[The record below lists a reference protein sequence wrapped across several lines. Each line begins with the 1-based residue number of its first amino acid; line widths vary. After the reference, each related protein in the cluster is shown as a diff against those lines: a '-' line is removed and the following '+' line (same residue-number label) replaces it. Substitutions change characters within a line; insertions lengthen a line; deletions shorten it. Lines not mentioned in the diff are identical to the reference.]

1 MVRLGHCRGCA
12 GMIRRASIPGRI
24 NIIGEHTDY
33 AGGRS
38 LAFAS
43 QHRLVLEAEF
53 LQAGFEGEETVV
65 ALWKEAGGQPARL
78 HVSSTIPIGKG
89 MSSSAALCLSVVL
102 CVHGKSIDKQEAC
115 IEAQRLEQVVLGT
128 PCGLLDQMTM
138 MHSLENHCV
147 LIDFSTMETSV
158 IPLPT
163 DWKFKLFDSGVH
175 RTLNSQRYRNSSNEH
190 SKTQHVESENTRVL
204 KAMKATKKELGN
216 LLNET
221 HTSLREIGV
230 STPEVDA
237 LVASLQ
243 TTDGV
248 HGARMMGGGFGGMI
262 LVLVENEKILPDCE
276 IVVSSQA
283 GFVEEVF

>member
-1 MVRLGHCRGCA
+1 
-12 GMIRRASIPGRI
+12 MIRRASIPGRI

-65 ALWKEAGGQPARL
+65 ALWKEARGPPARL
-78 HVSSTIPIGKG
+78 RVSSTIPVGKG
-89 MSSSAALCLSVVL
+89 MSSSAALCLSIVL
-102 CVHGKSIDKQEAC
+102 CIHGNTIEKQDAC
-115 IEAQRLEQVVLGT
+115 IEAQRLEHVVLGT

-138 MHSLENHCV
+138 MHSSENHCV
-147 LIDFSTMETSV
+147 GIDFSTMETS
-158 IPLPT
+158 IINLPT
-163 DWKFKLFDSGVH
+163 DWMFKLVDSGVH
-175 RTLNSQRYRNSSNEH
+175 RTLNSQNYRNTSDEQIKH
-190 SKTQHVESENTRVL
+190 QHVVSENARVL
-204 KAMKATKKELGN
+204 QAMKATKKELGH

-221 HTSLREIGV
+221 HASLREIGV
-230 STPEVDA
+230 STPEVDT
-237 LVASLQ
+237 LVESLQ
-243 TTDGV
+243 ATDGV

-262 LVLVENEKILPDCE
+262 LVLVESEEILPNCE
-276 IVVSSQA
+276 IVVSSQG